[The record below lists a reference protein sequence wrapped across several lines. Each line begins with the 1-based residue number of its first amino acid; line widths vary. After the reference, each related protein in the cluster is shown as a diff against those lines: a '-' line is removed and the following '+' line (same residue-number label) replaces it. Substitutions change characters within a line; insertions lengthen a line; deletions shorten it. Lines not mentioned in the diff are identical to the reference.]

1 MEKQVCAEGVGHDD
15 GFRMP
20 EFMMQI
26 LGYSLHLIREAEPLE
41 FANGFSSG
49 NGVASLPE
57 RQTEPGIKAA
67 SSTWQAVDNRR
78 SGCHFC

>member
-26 LGYSLHLIREAEPLE
+26 LGDSLHLIREAEPLE

-49 NGVASLPE
+49 DRVPSLLE
-57 RQTEPGIKAA
+57 RQAEPSIKAA